1 MASVLVVYVIIV
13 ICFSRVSCL
22 RPQRT
27 SSISVYSSGNSM
39 VSRDANL
46 TTKHRSVRLLQLYS
60 SSFSGV
66 IAKSE
71 EKNGIYRLLSAIS
84 DSHVIMFNVLSL
96 SALVIQNSG
105 LTITMRLS
113 RIGKPAS
120 ELYRTSTAVALS
132 ELMKLVISAVVYF
145 CVERNDDLSIR
156 QMLRRIYS
164 DKGTLL
170 KTSIPSTLYVLQNNL
185 QYLATSN
192 LPAEIYQVLIQMKLI
207 TTALLSSSVLKRKL
221 SNAQWMSI
229 VMLFVGVAI
238 VQLSLQTSSTITN
251 FNPVVGISAVLV
263 SCVTSGFAGV
273 YNEKLLKDDST
284 SLWARNVQLSTISF
298 LLSMFTCV
306 ADRVSIFERG
316 FFHGYNPLVLSVILL
331 QALGGIIVSIV
342 VKNTGSIVK
351 GFATSGSIVLSC
363 IFSIFL
369 FNDITMNAQF
379 LAGTLLVVLSTF
391 AYSFFSSRV
400 ASTQ

>member
-1 MASVLVVYVIIV
+1 
-13 ICFSRVSCL
+13 
-22 RPQRT
+22 
-27 SSISVYSSGNSM
+27 M
-39 VSRDANL
+39 V
-46 TTKHRSVRLLQLYS
+46 
-60 SSFSGV
+60 
-66 IAKSE
+66 AKSE

-113 RIGKPAS
+113 RIGKPES
-120 ELYRTSTAVALS
+120 ELFQTSTAVALS
-132 ELMKLVISAVVYF
+132 ELIKLVISIVVYF
-145 CVERNDDLSIR
+145 CVERNHMSVR

-164 DKGTLL
+164 DKSTLL

-207 TTALLSSSVLKRKL
+207 TTALLSSSVLGRKL

-238 VQLSLQTSSTITN
+238 VQLSLQTSKAITN
-251 FNPVVGISAVLV
+251 FNPVVGITAVLV

-298 LLSMFTCV
+298 LLSVFPCI
-306 ADRVSIFERG
+306 ADGVGIFQRG
-316 FFHGYNPLVLSVILL
+316 FFYGYSPLVLSVILL

-363 IFSIFL
+363 IFSTFL
-369 FNDITMNAQF
+369 FSDITMNAQF
-379 LAGTLLVVLSTF
+379 LAGTALVVLSTF

>member
-1 MASVLVVYVIIV
+1 MQISLRSIA
-13 ICFSRVSCL
+13 VSDCYNCIAIAL
-22 RPQRT
+22 
-27 SSISVYSSGNSM
+27 
-39 VSRDANL
+39 
-46 TTKHRSVRLLQLYS
+46 
-60 SSFSGV
+60 V

-145 CVERNDDLSIR
+145 CVERNDLSIR

-298 LLSMFTCV
+298 LLSTCTCV

>member
-1 MASVLVVYVIIV
+1 MASMLVVCVV
-13 ICFSRVSCL
+13 ICICMSRVICL
-22 RPQRT
+22 RSQRT
-27 SSISVYSSGNSM
+27 NAISLCSSSNSM

-46 TTKHRSVRLLQLYS
+46 TSKHRSLRLYS
-60 SSFSGV
+60 NSFRAV
-66 IAKSE
+66 VANNEK
-71 EKNGIYRLLSAIS
+71 KNGIYRLLSAIS
-84 DSHVIMFNVLSL
+84 DYHVIIFNVLSL

-113 RIGKPAS
+113 RIGKPKS
-120 ELYRTSTAVALS
+120 ELYSPNTAVVLS
-132 ELMKLVISAVVYF
+132 ELMKLVISVVVYF
-145 CVERNDDLSIR
+145 YVERKELSIR
-156 QMLRRIYS
+156 QMLRVVYS
-164 DKGTLL
+164 DKSTLL

-207 TTALLSSSVLKRKL
+207 TTALLSSSVLKRTL

-229 VMLFVGVAI
+229 LMMFVGVAI
-238 VQLSLQTSSTITN
+238 VQLSLLQKSSAIPN
-251 FNPVVGISAVLV
+251 FNPVVGITAVLV

-298 LLSMFTCV
+298 LLSVFLCF
-306 ADRVSIFERG
+306 ADRVNIFERG
-316 FFHGYNPLVLSVILL
+316 FFYGYSPLVLSVVLL

-363 IFSIFL
+363 IISIFL
-369 FNDITMNAQF
+369 FNDMTMNAQF
-379 LAGTLLVVLSTF
+379 LVGTLLVVMSTF

-400 ASTQ
+400 ATITQ

>member
-13 ICFSRVSCL
+13 ICVSRVSCL

-27 SSISVYSSGNSM
+27 SSISVYSPGNSM

-46 TTKHRSVRLLQLYS
+46 TTKHRSLRLIQLYS
-60 SSFSGV
+60 NSFSGV

-145 CVERNDDLSIR
+145 CVERNDLSIR

-164 DKGTLL
+164 DNGTLL

-251 FNPVVGISAVLV
+251 FNPVVGIAAVLV

-298 LLSMFTCV
+298 LLSMCTCV

-391 AYSFFSSRV
+391 AYSYFSSRV